1 MENVFAKYEGISVC
15 WIEKC
20 TFISEIVAMAQV
32 MTTDDLLTLRNVLAL
47 RRRALL
53 DRLATDTSGIIE
65 PAYVSLLAD
74 THTAIAAVDAELVE
88 MEGGA

>member
-1 MENVFAKYEGISVC
+1 LLKQGWAAAIGL
-15 WIEKC
+15 
-20 TFISEIVAMAQV
+20 MALGLMRPQV
-32 MTTDDLLTLRNVLAL
+32 MTTDDLLTLRNVLGL

-53 DRLATDTSGIIE
+53 DRLATDTGGIIE

-74 THTAIAAVDAELVE
+74 THAASAAVGAELVE

>member
-1 MENVFAKYEGISVC
+1 LAGGGDRADGSGTDEVI
-15 WIEKC
+15 
-20 TFISEIVAMAQV
+20 
-32 MTTDDLLTLRNVLAL
+32 TTDDLLTLRNVLGL
-47 RRRALL
+47 RRRALV

-74 THTAIAAVDAELVE
+74 THAAIAAVDAELVE

>member
-1 MENVFAKYEGISVC
+1 MANEEH
-15 WIEKC
+15 
-20 TFISEIVAMAQV
+20 VALLKQGWAAAIGLMALGLMRPQV
-32 MTTDDLLTLRNVLAL
+32 MTTDDLLTLRNVLGL

-53 DRLATDTSGIIE
+53 DRLATDTGGIIE

-74 THTAIAAVDAELVE
+74 THAAIAAVGAELVE

>member
-1 MENVFAKYEGISVC
+1 MANEEH
-15 WIEKC
+15 
-20 TFISEIVAMAQV
+20 VALLKQGWAAIGLMALGLMRPQV
-32 MTTDDLLTLRNVLAL
+32 MTTDDLLTLRNVLGL

-53 DRLATDTSGIIE
+53 DRLATDTGGIIE

-74 THTAIAAVDAELVE
+74 THAAIAAVGAELVE

>member
-1 MENVFAKYEGISVC
+1 LLKQGWAAAIGL
-15 WIEKC
+15 
-20 TFISEIVAMAQV
+20 MALGLMRPKV
-32 MTTDDLLTLRNVLAL
+32 MTTDDLLTLRNVLGL

-53 DRLATDTSGIIE
+53 DRLATDTGGIIE

-74 THTAIAAVDAELVE
+74 THAAIAAVGAELVE

>member
-1 MENVFAKYEGISVC
+1 LLKQGWAAAIGL
-15 WIEKC
+15 
-20 TFISEIVAMAQV
+20 MALGLMRPQV
-32 MTTDDLLTLRNVLAL
+32 MTTDDLLTLRNVLGL
-47 RRRALL
+47 RRRALV

-74 THTAIAAVDAELVE
+74 THAAIAAVGAELVE